1 MLKDDLKTLLA
12 TEYAFVIKA
21 QFFHWNVEGPDFA
34 QLHEFFG
41 DLYNEVYDNSIDR
54 TAEYIRTLDDYT
66 PGSFERFSE
75 LSQIPGQTKVPRAR
89 LMIEELQADN
99 VRMIDLLNRTFDTA
113 EAEDQ
118 QGIANFIAERL
129 DAHGKHGWML
139 RSFLKDQRA

>member
-1 MLKDDLKTLLA
+1 MLADNLKTLLA

-41 DLYNEVYDNSIDR
+41 EIYQEVYDNSIDR

-66 PGSFERFSE
+66 PGSFERFAE
-75 LSQIPGQTKVPRAR
+75 LSTISGQTKIPRAR
-89 LMIEELQADN
+89 LMIEELLANNMQ
-99 VRMIDLLNRTFDTA
+99 MIDLLNETFAAA
-113 EAEDQ
+113 EAENQ
-118 QGIANFIAERL
+118 QGIANFIAERI
-129 DAHGKHGWML
+129 DAHGKHGWQL

>member
-1 MLKDDLKTLLA
+1 MLADSLKTLLA

-41 DLYNEVYDNSIDR
+41 ELYEEVYDNSIDR
-54 TAEYIRTLDDYT
+54 TAEYIRTLDDYA
-66 PGSFERFSE
+66 PGSFERFLE
-75 LSQIPGQTKVPRAR
+75 LSNITGQTKVPRAR
-89 LMIEELQADN
+89 LMIEELLANNMQ
-99 VRMIDLLNRTFDTA
+99 MIDLLNETFASA
-113 EAEDQ
+113 EQENQ
-118 QGIANFIAERL
+118 QGIANFIAERI

>member
-41 DLYNEVYDNSIDR
+41 DLYEEVYDNSIDR
-54 TAEYIRTLDDYT
+54 TAEYIRTLDDYA
-66 PGSFERFSE
+66 PGSFNRFSE
-75 LSQIPGQTKVPRAR
+75 LTQIPGQTKVPRAR
-89 LMIEELQADN
+89 LMIEELLQDN
-99 VRMIDLLNRTFDTA
+99 QRMIELLNQCFGAA
-113 EAEDQ
+113 EAENQ

-129 DAHGKHGWML
+129 DAHGKHGWMI

>member
-1 MLKDDLKTLLA
+1 MLADNLKTLLA
-12 TEYAFVIKA
+12 TEYAFVVKA

-41 DLYNEVYDNSIDR
+41 EIYQEVYDNSIDK

-66 PGSFERFSE
+66 PGSFERFLE
-75 LSQIPGQTKVPRAR
+75 LSRIFGQTKVPRAR
-89 LMIEELQADN
+89 LMIEELLANNQQ
-99 VRMIDLLNRTFDTA
+99 MIELLNETFAAA
-113 EAEDQ
+113 EQENQ
-118 QGIANFIAERL
+118 QGIANFVAERI